1 MKKREEM
8 IRDVHRRIDEYEA
21 EHRAKSRRLTKTAF
35 AAVPV
40 CAAAAVGIGL
50 WKSGALSPAAD
61 KFSGASVETTAV
73 VTETITAEIQT
84 AVPTETAAPAET
96 VPVTET
102 STEEEPAGNF
112 SVGDMSGAVIY
123 NETVFLQ
130 FFPEDGAYT
139 ADAYIGNGDDLEGF
153 YEGTGD
159 LTRFYTAKE
168 DAEVIVVEFTINGG
182 KVYLKKD
189 GISADSFRKELEKIK
204 EMERNGAV
212 F

>member
-21 EHRAKSRRLTKTAF
+21 EHRSKGRGFTKIAF

-40 CAAAAVGIGL
+40 CAAAAVGFGL
-50 WKSGALSPAAD
+50 WRSGAFSPAGE
-61 KFSGASVETTAV
+61 KFSGASVEPAA
-73 VTETITAEIQT
+73 VTEALTEAQT
-84 AVPTETAAPAET
+84 AVPTEKAVVTEAPA
-96 VPVTET
+96 VTEAP
-102 STEEEPAGNF
+102 TEKKSSGHLNM
-112 SVGDMSGAVIY
+112 GDMLGAVIY

-168 DAEVIVVEFTINGG
+168 DAEVIVVEFTIDGG

-189 GISADSFRKELEKIK
+189 GISAEDFRRELKKIH
-204 EMERNGAV
+204 EMEKNGAV